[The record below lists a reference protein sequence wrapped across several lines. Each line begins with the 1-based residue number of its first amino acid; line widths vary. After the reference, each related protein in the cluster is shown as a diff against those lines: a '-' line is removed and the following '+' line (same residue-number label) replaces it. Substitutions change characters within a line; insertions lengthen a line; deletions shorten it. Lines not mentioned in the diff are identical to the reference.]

1 MKYMDMLALLGVG
14 GAHPGGLHLT
24 KQLLEKEEINIDT
37 SILDIGCGTGQTSA
51 YLYCRYGCEIT
62 ACDINATMV
71 QKANK
76 RFEQLKLPCK
86 ATIEDIEDLSFDNE
100 SFDIILLESVAAFT
114 NISSSLKECKRV
126 LKKGGIIL
134 AIETVKEPQMTEQD
148 ERLVSEFYHFQSIP
162 NELEWVEYWKKA
174 GFSTV
179 VSRREYKVEVEGED
193 EEQNIDFGTEFD
205 LSDEIPSNVYDLLD
219 DHERLTKKYQNL
231 LGFRIFRC
239 IS

>member
-24 KQLLEKEEINIDT
+24 KQLLEKEEINSDT

-86 ATIEDIEDLSFDNE
+86 ATIEDIENLSFDNE
-100 SFDIILLESVAAFT
+100 SFDIILLESVVSFT
-114 NISSSLKECKRV
+114 NLSSSLKECKRV

>member
-134 AIETVKEPQMTEQD
+134 AIETVKEPQMTERD
-148 ERLVSEFYHFQSIP
+148 ERLISEFYRFQSIP
-162 NELEWVEYWKKA
+162 DEMKWVDHWEKA
-174 GFSTV
+174 GFSNV
-179 VSRREYKVEVEGED
+179 IISREHKIEQD
-193 EEQNIDFGTEFD
+193 EQDIDFGTEFD
-205 LSDEIPSNVYDLLD
+205 LSDEVPSDVYDLLD
-219 DHERLTKKYQNL
+219 EHERLTKKYQNL
-231 LGFRIFRC
+231 LGFCIFRC

>member
-1 MKYMDMLALLGVG
+1 
-14 GAHPGGLHLT
+14 
-24 KQLLEKEEINIDT
+24 
-37 SILDIGCGTGQTSA
+37 
-51 YLYCRYGCEIT
+51 
-62 ACDINATMV
+62 
-71 QKANK
+71 
-76 RFEQLKLPCK
+76 
-86 ATIEDIEDLSFDNE
+86 
-100 SFDIILLESVAAFT
+100 
-114 NISSSLKECKRV
+114 V

>member
-86 ATIEDIEDLSFDNE
+86 ATIEDIENLVDSSE
-100 SFDIILLESVAAFT
+100 DIH
-114 NISSSLKECKRV
+114 
-126 LKKGGIIL
+126 
-134 AIETVKEPQMTEQD
+134 Q
-148 ERLVSEFYHFQSIP
+148 
-162 NELEWVEYWKKA
+162 
-174 GFSTV
+174 
-179 VSRREYKVEVEGED
+179 
-193 EEQNIDFGTEFD
+193 
-205 LSDEIPSNVYDLLD
+205 
-219 DHERLTKKYQNL
+219 
-231 LGFRIFRC
+231 
-239 IS
+239 

>member
-24 KQLLEKEEINIDT
+24 KQLLEKEEINSDT

-86 ATIEDIEDLSFDNE
+86 ATIEDMEDLSFDNE

-114 NISSSLKECKRV
+114 NPSFSLKECKRV
-126 LKKGGIIL
+126 LKKEGIIL
-134 AIETVKEPQMTEQD
+134 AIETVKEPQMTERD
-148 ERLVSEFYHFQSIP
+148 ERLISEFYRFQSIP
-162 NELEWVEYWKKA
+162 DEIKWIDHWEKA
-174 GFSTV
+174 GFSNV
-179 VSRREYKVEVEGED
+179 IISREHKIEQD
-193 EEQNIDFGTEFD
+193 EQDIDFGTEFD
-205 LSDEIPSNVYDLLD
+205 LSDEVPSDVYDLLD
-219 DHERLTKKYQNL
+219 EHERLTKKYQNL